1 MPLPQMKGSPLQ
13 DALEYVD
20 LEENFAIQQSK
31 KRKGNVYSSGVVY
44 KISVVVHILLTMCI
58 VVCYG
63 STWLCCYPSNKTRFQ
78 EACCSGSEEGIQPL
92 WVVNVQKALLSICF
106 APRSHHVSL
115 QLHCSSSTINMEGG
129 TWGQAV
135 LLCGYS
141 ACVILMHVLACGE
154 SVCRACV

>member
-44 KISVVVHILLTMCI
+44 KISVVVRILLTMCI

-63 STWLCCYPSNKTRFQ
+63 ST
-78 EACCSGSEEGIQPL
+78 
-92 WVVNVQKALLSICF
+92 
-106 APRSHHVSL
+106 
-115 QLHCSSSTINMEGG
+115 
-129 TWGQAV
+129 
-135 LLCGYS
+135 
-141 ACVILMHVLACGE
+141 
-154 SVCRACV
+154 